1 MGGQSRRT
9 SLFCA
14 NAGAQIHRR
23 LDERLDGLARD
34 HLGRPAERRPLP
46 TAGGLGCPS
55 TFELDD
61 NLTARSTARTGR
73 GPVRVNPKIDA
84 VAVALLRLAFDLD
97 GSYR

>member
-1 MGGQSRRT
+1 MPVPKYT
-9 SLFCA
+9 DVLT
-14 NAGAQIHRR
+14 NASM
-23 LDERLDGLARD
+23 
-34 HLGRPAERRPLP
+34 GRPAITSVDLPRGGPSPPL
-46 TAGGLGCPS
+46 AALGARLHLNL
-55 TFELDD
+55 TD